1 MCNSSDNRIRI
12 VTGSK
17 EGVST
22 NPVNQVLK
30 NPNKHITSEMR
41 QQGSSSTEQNYRRIR
56 NKFNGNG
63 NGPVEMRKLQNGGLV
78 YPVQPPK
85 SAPLPRK
92 MYPSGNGNSGSQN
105 PGNAFDNHQTAMVS
119 ASSVNDLRFVQH
131 QPHPRSGSRENGNLG
146 PPAGMMQTLSFGV
159 EMVSFLESLALFSKQ
174 GS

>member
-1 MCNSSDNRIRI
+1 
-12 VTGSK
+12 
-17 EGVST
+17 
-22 NPVNQVLK
+22 
-30 NPNKHITSEMR
+30 MR

-63 NGPVEMRKLQNGGLV
+63 NAVEMRKLQNGGLV

-92 MYPSGNGNSGSQN
+92 MYHPGNGNAGSQN
-105 PGNAFDNHQTAMVS
+105 PGSAFDNQAAMAS

-131 QPHPRSGSRENGNLG
+131 QQPNPRDGRENGNFG
-146 PPAGMMQTLSFGV
+146 PPAGMMQRLSFEV
-159 EMVSFLESLALFSKQ
+159 EMVPFLESPALFSNQ